1 MAATNKL
8 FIFIGIAPAFYEVLF
23 ARPERLYLL
32 RHQTVIPATITSNGS
47 KNWLVM
53 IIHFC

>member
-8 FIFIGIAPAFYEVLF
+8 FIFIGIAPAFCQLLF

-32 RHQTVIPATITSNGS
+32 RHQTVIPAMTTNNGS

>member
-32 RHQTVIPATITSNGS
+32 RHQTVIPAMTTNSGS
-47 KNWLVM
+47 RNWLVM